1 MSRKNHKYS
10 PNNSGAARTGKR
22 MPLLSLKRRW
32 AVYCAVIGLAVL
44 GVAAILNVDG
54 LIGEPAAKALP
65 DFSVDTADGK
75 YVFSEN
81 RGKTLVYFF
90 SFPG

>member
-1 MSRKNHKYS
+1 MSKTNGRKSLDRS
-10 PNNSGAARTGKR
+10 PDGRTGKK
-22 MPLLSLKRRW
+22 MPLPALKRRW
-32 AVYCAVIGLAVL
+32 VVYSVVIGLAAL
-44 GVAAILNVDG
+44 GAVAILNVGG

-75 YVFSEN
+75 YIFSEQ

>member
-1 MSRKNHKYS
+1 MSKKNRKKFPGRS
-10 PNNSGAARTGKR
+10 ADGRAGKNVQ
-22 MPLLSLKRRW
+22 PQALKRRW
-32 AVYCAVIGLAVL
+32 AVYSAVIGLAVL
-44 GVAAILNVDG
+44 GAVAIINVGG
-54 LIGEPAAKALP
+54 LMGQQASKVVP